1 MVIRRGGVNMKTVYV
16 VILKGCVV
24 DAFSNADV
32 DLVVLDLDTT
42 DCEMLEQVEAE
53 VKKVKADKN
62 NHEIEI
68 Y

>member
-1 MVIRRGGVNMKTVYV
+1 MKTVYV
-16 VILKGCVV
+16 IIKNGCVMN
-24 DAFSNADV
+24 AYSNADV

-42 DCEMLEQVEAE
+42 DCEMLEQVESE
-53 VKKVKADKN
+53 VAKVKADEN

>member
-1 MVIRRGGVNMKTVYV
+1 MKTVYV
-16 VILKGCVV
+16 VILKGCVM
-24 DAFSNADV
+24 DAFSNTDV